1 MADAPN
7 PDEQTP
13 ESPEPSEGTTDE
25 QSVPEGVSADYEN
38 TDARA
43 ALEALQA
50 TPDYERLAAL
60 LTALRDGYLVADV
73 TGQGGSG
80 TKKPKRGGTRIR
92 TIRSTKGQLV
102 LPLFTSMAELRAA
115 VPQGKHGAAAKGA
128 VMPALDALSLIRS
141 DRFVAA
147 EFDAGSA
154 KLVVLRKYIELALSE
169 EPIDAAA
176 LEGSR

>member
-13 ESPEPSEGTTDE
+13 ET
-25 QSVPEGVSADYEN
+25 PEGVTADYAN
-38 TDARA
+38 AGVRGS
-43 ALEALQA
+43 LEALQA
-50 TPDYERLAAL
+50 TPDYERLAGFL
-60 LTALRDGYLVADV
+60 VALRDGYLVADV

-80 TKKPKRGGTRIR
+80 SKKPKRGGTRIR

-102 LPLFTSMAELRAA
+102 LPLFTSMAELRTA
-115 VPQGKHGAAAKGA
+115 VPAGKNGEAAKGA

-147 EFDAGSA
+147 EFDAGTA
-154 KLVVLRKYIELALSE
+154 KLVVLRKYVELALSE
-169 EPIDAAA
+169 DPIDAAV
-176 LEGSR
+176 LEGMR

>member
-7 PDEQTP
+7 PDSQTP
-13 ESPEPSEGTTDE
+13 EAPEEASAAPR
-25 QSVPEGVSADYEN
+25 VPEGLTADYEN
-38 TDARA
+38 AEARE
-43 ALEALQA
+43 ALDALQA
-50 TPDYERLAAL
+50 TPDYERLAAFL
-60 LTALRDGYLVADV
+60 SALREGYLVADV

-80 TKKPKRGGTRIR
+80 SKKPKRGGTRIR

-102 LPLFTSMAELRAA
+102 LPLFTSMAELRTA
-115 VPQGKHGAAAKGA
+115 VPAGKNGEAAKGA

-147 EFDAGSA
+147 EFDAGTA

-169 EPIDAAA
+169 DPIDAAV
-176 LEGSR
+176 LEGMR